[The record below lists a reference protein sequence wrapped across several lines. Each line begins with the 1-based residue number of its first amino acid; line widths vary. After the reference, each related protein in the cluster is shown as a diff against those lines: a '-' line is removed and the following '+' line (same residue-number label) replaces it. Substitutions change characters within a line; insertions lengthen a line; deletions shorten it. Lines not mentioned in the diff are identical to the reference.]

1 MDQEKDK
8 LSIAT
13 AKLYYESHYSQQEIC
28 DKLGISRPTVSRL
41 LQYAKDKGYVQ
52 IQVINPFE
60 DENQLA
66 EKLKEK
72 FNLNQ
77 VFVTFAPVDKYSE
90 IVKSITTCA
99 AEYLDETVTDG
110 DIIGVSWGVTLN
122 ALAQKIQ
129 SKNVTDVQVV
139 QLKGG
144 MSHSRTQTHAV
155 ETVNLFAQAYHSL
168 PNYLH
173 LPVVFDQK
181 EVKDFVSE
189 DRHIQRIIQ
198 LGKDTNI
205 AVFTVGS
212 AGSDSL
218 LFKLGYFNETET
230 ATLQEKAVGDLC
242 SRFID
247 ADGNICNEAV
257 NNRTVGIELADLKNK
272 EQSVLVAGG
281 DHKVNAITAALNGEY
296 ANILVTDQF
305 TAKKLVTN
313 DERKF

>member
-1 MDQEKDK
+1 
-8 LSIAT
+8 
-13 AKLYYESHYSQQEIC
+13 
-28 DKLGISRPTVSRL
+28 
-41 LQYAKDKGYVQ
+41 
-52 IQVINPFE
+52 
-60 DENQLA
+60 
-66 EKLKEK
+66 
-72 FNLNQ
+72 
-77 VFVTFAPVDKYSE
+77 
-90 IVKSITTCA
+90 
-99 AEYLDETVTDG
+99 
-110 DIIGVSWGVTLN
+110 N

-129 SKNVTDVQVV
+129 SKNVTDVQVDH
-139 QLKGG
+139 LKCG
-144 MSHSRTQTHAV
+144 MNNSSRETHAGD
-155 ETVNLFAQAYHSL
+155 TVNLIEQAYHSRA
-168 PNYLH
+168 NYLH
-173 LPVVFDQK
+173 LLVVFDLK
-181 EVKDFVSE
+181 EVNAFVSE
-189 DRHIQRIIQ
+189 YRHIQLIIQ

-281 DHKVNAITAALNGEY
+281 DHKVNSITAALNGEY